1 MLWSVLDEPEPALRD
16 CDPEGKGTGCE
27 LLTVGAMACKPE
39 PGLFRN
45 LVADMPAAAASNES
59 SHYVLFIRV
68 TGDSR
73 MAMT

>member
-1 MLWSVLDEPEPALRD
+1 MPKLLDKKSPIQ
-16 CDPEGKGTGCE
+16 GTGCE

-59 SHYVLFIRV
+59 SHYVLLIRV